1 MANRRREGSLVGTR
15 LNGGKLIIGSVD
27 EPSPPREETTGT
39 VSTEWRERPGGS
51 GEGRV
56 GWQRIDCPDAS

>member
-27 EPSPPREETTGT
+27 EPSPLQEETTGT
-39 VSTEWRERPGGS
+39 VSTQLSGGKDR
-51 GEGRV
+51 GGVERV
-56 GWQRIDCPDAS
+56 GWIDRG